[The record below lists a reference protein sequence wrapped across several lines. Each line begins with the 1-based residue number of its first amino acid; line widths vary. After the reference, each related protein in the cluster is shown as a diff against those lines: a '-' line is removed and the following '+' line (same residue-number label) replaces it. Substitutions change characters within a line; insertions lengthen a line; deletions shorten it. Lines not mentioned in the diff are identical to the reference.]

1 MKLNKLTYVLSLAL
15 AVGAASCSND
25 NEWDEVANSSAVTQV
40 GFDVASVSVKENR
53 GVVQIPIVCTGEQNG
68 RVSIEVKVEAA
79 DLVEDSEAA
88 VEGTHFIVTSKSIN
102 IGSETQQSFVE
113 IKTIDNEEI
122 NFPRMFNLT
131 ITEAK
136 GAAINASKTCVVTL
150 KDNDALFYDK
160 LQGDFVWKHE
170 NPFTGKSEQFDVKI
184 VGFDETDKEYEKVL
198 YVMGFWGYSFV
209 EAQLNYYFDPVT
221 KDGYLELP
229 FGSVA
234 CTEAGSD
241 DAGNVFDLVWAGYSG
256 GNPVIKGGLKA
267 TWSDDLNTITFET
280 NKYCMAWW
288 YNSTIGYDGMFN
300 GFYNAVAERKKS
312 QE

>member
-1 MKLNKLTYVLSLAL
+1 MKLNKLTYVLSLIL
-15 AVGAASCSND
+15 AVGATSCSND
-25 NEWDEVANSSAVTQV
+25 NEWDEVANSSAATQV

-68 RVSIEVKVEAA
+68 RVSVEVKVEAA
-79 DLVEDSEAA
+79 NLVEETEAA
-88 VEGTHFIVTSKSIN
+88 VEGTHFIVTTKSIN

-113 IKTIDNEEI
+113 IKTIDNEDI

-136 GAAINASKTCVVTL
+136 GATINSSKTCVVTL

-160 LQGDFVWKHE
+160 LQGDFVWKHM
-170 NPFTGKSEQFDVKI
+170 NPFSGKSESFEVKI
-184 VGFDETDKEYEKVL
+184 VGFDETDENYEKVL

-209 EAQLNYYFDPVT
+209 EAPLNYTFDAVT
-221 KDGYLELP
+221 KEGYLELP

-234 CTEAGSD
+234 CEEAGSD
-241 DAGNVFDLVWAGYSG
+241 DAGNVFDLVWAGYSND
-256 GNPVIKGGLKA
+256 NPVTKGGLKA

-280 NKYCMAWW
+280 NKFCMAWW
-288 YNSTIGYDGMFN
+288 YNSTIKFDGMFN
-300 GFYNAVAERKKS
+300 GFYNAEAVRKKS

>member
-25 NEWDEVANSSAVTQV
+25 NEWDEVANSSAATQV
-40 GFDVASVSVKENR
+40 GFDVASVSVKENK

-113 IKTIDNEEI
+113 IKTIDNNEI
-122 NFPRMFNLT
+122 NLPRMFNLT

-136 GAAINASKTCVVTL
+136 GAAIATKTCVVTL

-160 LQGDFVWKHE
+160 LQGEWKMTVYDYYDE
-170 NPFTGKSEQFDVKI
+170 EDVEWNVNI
-184 VGFDETDKEYEKVL
+184 VGYDEGEEGYEKVL
-198 YVMGFWGYSFV
+198 YIIGINGVNYA
-209 EAQLNYYFDPVT
+209 EAQLNYYYDMTT
-221 KDGYLELP
+221 KTGYVEIP
-229 FGSVA
+229 FGSFCAENLNFGGTYGV
-234 CTEAGSD
+234 CSIYIYG
-241 DAGNVFDLVWAGYSG
+241 VSG
-256 GNPVIKGGLKA
+256 GYIVQDGGLVGN
-267 TWSDDLNTITFET
+267 WSDDFNAITFPDKDT
-280 NKYCMAWW
+280 RLHGLLRKA
-288 YNSTIGYDGMFN
+288 DGTQTTASWF
-300 GFYNAVAERKKS
+300 GFSDVRLER
-312 QE
+312 